1 MKKRENLGRQ
11 TSWVIC
17 QTNRSSDKT
26 IGMKLRDII
35 VCNDRESWRG
45 NPYRERIHRRMNLIK
60 THRQRQG
67 MQWRRRLK
75 ETGEGLEDNETK
87 RGYEGKMYRPND
99 LCMNVVSK
107 EEKSLS
113 IFAFIPIEQKE
124 EYEWM
129 NNDKRAESLVP
140 SSLVQE
146 VLFSVFAVSLPPSV
160 QLSLS
165 IWS

>member
-1 MKKRENLGRQ
+1 MSHLPDKQVLDKRAKYYWNQVERHHRLQQQGVLKRESIQ
-11 TSWVIC
+11 
-17 QTNRSSDKT
+17 
-26 IGMKLRDII
+26 
-35 VCNDRESWRG
+35 
-45 NPYRERIHRRMNLIK
+45 RERIHRRMNLIK

-75 ETGEGLEDNETK
+75 ETEEGLEDNERK
-87 RGYEGKMYRPND
+87 RGYEGEMYRPND

-113 IFAFIPIEQKE
+113 IFAFFIPIEQKE

-129 NNDKRAESLVP
+129 SNDKRAESLVP
-140 SSLVQE
+140 SSPLVQ
-146 VLFSVFAVSLPPSV
+146 VLLLLSVFLPPSV
-160 QLSLS
+160 QLSFS